1 MGVGLEASQLDVQP
15 VLHIEKPQMK
25 VEIAPVATDPISEQK
40 VVTESNECDK
50 NS

>member
-1 MGVGLEASQLDVQP
+1 MGVGLEASQLEIQP

-25 VEIAPVATDPISEQK
+25 IQIAPVATDLISDQK